1 MRRTIIAM
9 SLAIITTVPAAA
21 QQGPAPAWNI
31 LIGAG
36 AIAIPN
42 YPGSD
47 QHRIFPFPLAKVS
60 YRDRAYFGPSS
71 GGNGMALGAYALR
84 TSQVR
89 VAGEVGFLPDRP
101 ADRADA
107 LAGMDDRSV
116 VATATASLNYA
127 AGPLQGSLSATQGL
141 NDDAGLLASAQLS
154 FTVPVTRKT
163 IVVTGLGATFADARQ
178 MRWDFGVTG
187 AEAARRQ
194 AMLDGG
200 NSDLPSNAG
209 VAYSPDAGL
218 RQVSASLTL
227 IRLVTAHWAVI
238 GIGGLDRLSD
248 EAAASSLVRERM
260 QVTGG
265 LAVGY
270 QF

>member
-1 MRRTIIAM
+1 MRRTFATL
-9 SLAIITTVPAAA
+9 SLIFITAVSVTA
-21 QQGPAPAWNI
+21 QQPPAPAWNVMV
-31 LIGAG
+31 GAG
-36 AIAIPN
+36 AIAIPS

-47 QHRIFPFPLAKVS
+47 EHRIFPFPLAKVS

-71 GGNGMALGAYALR
+71 GGSGMALGAYAFR
-84 TSQVR
+84 TPR
-89 VAGEVGFLPDRP
+89 FGVAGEVGFLPDRP
-101 ADRADA
+101 ADRAEA
-107 LAGMDDRSV
+107 LAGMDDRSF
-116 VATATASLNYA
+116 VATASATMSYA
-127 AGPLQGSLSATQGL
+127 FGPLQGSVSATQGL
-141 NDDAGLLASAQLS
+141 NDDAGLLAAAQLS
-154 FTVPVTRKT
+154 FTVPFTRRT

-178 MRWDFGVTG
+178 MRWDFGVSGT
-187 AEAARRQ
+187 EAARRQ

-200 NSDLPSNAG
+200 DDRLPADAG
-209 VAYSPDAGL
+209 VAYAPDAGL
-218 RQVSASLTL
+218 RQVSASLTV
-227 IRLVTAHWAVI
+227 IRIVSTHWAVI

>member
-1 MRRTIIAM
+1 MRRSIAIL
-9 SLAIITTVPAAA
+9 SLIFTAATLSA
-21 QQGPAPAWNI
+21 QQPPAPAWNI
-31 LIGAG
+31 LVGAG
-36 AIAIPN
+36 AIAIPS

-47 QHRIFPFPLAKVS
+47 EHRIFPFPLAKVS

-84 TSQVR
+84 TPSLGL
-89 VAGEVGFLPDRP
+89 AGEVGFLPDRP

-107 LAGMDDRSV
+107 LAGMEDRSF
-116 VATATASLNYA
+116 VATATANLSYNF
-127 AGPLQGSLSATQGL
+127 GPLQGSVSATQGL
-141 NDDAGLLASAQLS
+141 NDDAGLLAAGQLS
-154 FTVPVTRKT
+154 FTVPFSKKT
-163 IVVTGLGATFADARQ
+163 IVVTGIGATLADARQ

-200 NSDLPSNAG
+200 DTRLPADAG

-218 RQVSASLTL
+218 RQVSASLTV
-227 IRLVTAHWAVI
+227 IRIVSTHWAVI

-260 QVTGG
+260 QLTGG

>member
-1 MRRTIIAM
+1 MRRTITAL
-9 SLAIITTVPAAA
+9 SFAIITAATLSA
-21 QQGPAPAWNI
+21 QQGPAPAWNV
-31 LIGAG
+31 LVGAG
-36 AIAIPN
+36 AIAIPS

-47 QHRIFPFPLAKVS
+47 EHRIFPFPLAKVS

-84 TSQVR
+84 SPQFS

-107 LAGMDDRSV
+107 LAGMDDRSF
-116 VATATASLNYA
+116 VATASASVSYTF
-127 AGPLQGSLSATQGL
+127 GPLQGSFSATQGL
-141 NDDAGLLASAQLS
+141 NDGAGLLAAGQLS
-154 FTVPVTRKT
+154 FTMPFSRKT
-163 IVVTGLGATFADARQ
+163 IVITGIGATLADARQ
-178 MRWDFGVTG
+178 MRWDFGVTS

-200 NSDLPSNAG
+200 DDRLPADAG

-218 RQVSASLTL
+218 RQVSASLTV
-227 IRLVTAHWAVI
+227 IRIVSTHWAVI

-260 QVTGG
+260 QLTGG

>member
-1 MRRTIIAM
+1 MRRTITAL
-9 SLAIITTVPAAA
+9 SFVVVTAAPLTA
-21 QQGPAPAWNI
+21 QQPAAPAWNI

-36 AIAIPN
+36 AIAIPS

-47 QHRIFPFPLAKVS
+47 EHRIFPFPLAKVS

-84 TSQVR
+84 APRLS

-107 LAGMDDRSV
+107 LAGMEDRSV
-116 VATATASLNYA
+116 VATASASVSSTF
-127 AGPLQGSLSATQGL
+127 GPLQGSLSATQGL
-141 NDDAGLLASAQLS
+141 NDGAGLLAAGQLS
-154 FTVPVTRKT
+154 LTLPLTPKT
-163 IVVTGLGATFADARQ
+163 IVITGVGATFANARQ
-178 MRWDFGVTG
+178 MRWDFGVSG

-200 NSDLPSNAG
+200 DDRLPSDAG
-209 VAYSPDAGL
+209 VAYAPDAGL
-218 RQVSASLTL
+218 RQVSASLTV
-227 IRLVTAHWAVI
+227 IRVVSTHWAVI
-238 GIGGLDRLSD
+238 GIGGVDRLSD
-248 EAAASSLVRERM
+248 EAAASSLVRARL